1 MTAVEHEAQVFAEG
15 LRGGYI
21 ISQAL
26 FYGIREL
33 EKIDPPLQEVSNLAD
48 MRFLRDNLYNSKS
61 ARKAEAESWI
71 ENRGHGKRNP
81 GIPYDSC

>member
-1 MTAVEHEAQVFAEG
+1 MTAVEHEAQGFAEG

-48 MRFLRDNLYNSKS
+48 MRFLRDNLYNLFMDINIEVGTFKELTN
-61 ARKAEAESWI
+61 EA
-71 ENRGHGKRNP
+71 N
-81 GIPYDSC
+81 

>member
-48 MRFLRDNLYNSKS
+48 MRFLRDNLYNLFMDLNIEVGTFKELTN
-61 ARKAEAESWI
+61 EA
-71 ENRGHGKRNP
+71 N
-81 GIPYDSC
+81 

>member
-48 MRFLRDNLYNSKS
+48 MRFLRDNLYNLFMDINIEVGTFKELTN
-61 ARKAEAESWI
+61 EA
-71 ENRGHGKRNP
+71 N
-81 GIPYDSC
+81 

>member
-48 MRFLRDNLYNSKS
+48 MRFLRDNLYNLFMDIIIEVGTFKELTN
-61 ARKAEAESWI
+61 EA
-71 ENRGHGKRNP
+71 N
-81 GIPYDSC
+81 